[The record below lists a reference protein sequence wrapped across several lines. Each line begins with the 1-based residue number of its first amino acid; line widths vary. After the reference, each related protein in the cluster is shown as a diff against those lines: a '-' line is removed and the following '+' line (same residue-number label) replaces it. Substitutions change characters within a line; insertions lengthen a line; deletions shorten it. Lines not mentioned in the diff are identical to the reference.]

1 MQPQAFFSDETWPCE
16 KTNTNPKGKRVLK
29 KDQPKQTY
37 YFQEIENIMKKI
49 KFQQMLY

>member
-16 KTNTNPKGKRVLK
+16 KTNINPKGKRVLK

-37 YFQEIENIMKKI
+37 YFQ
-49 KFQQMLY
+49 